1 MYIVRNKSCVLKKI
15 TLLILF
21 LFIAKLYAQTSFDNE
36 FDFDSVPAFKAC
48 SDKSSRQALRTC
60 FDINFNRHVRNF
72 FRYPLGDQEAGRQGV
87 VEVSFNINEY
97 GFVQDI
103 RAVGGTLDMRFN
115 AKFIIK
121 NLQRFKPAI
130 KDGQPVMV
138 GYRKWISYRLSKT
151 RRNITTEYTSFKRL
165 GN

>member
-1 MYIVRNKSCVLKKI
+1 
-15 TLLILF
+15 
-21 LFIAKLYAQTSFDNE
+21 
-36 FDFDSVPAFKAC
+36 
-48 SDKSSRQALRTC
+48 
-60 FDINFNRHVRNF
+60 
-72 FRYPLGDQEAGRQGV
+72 

-97 GFVQDI
+97 GFVQNI